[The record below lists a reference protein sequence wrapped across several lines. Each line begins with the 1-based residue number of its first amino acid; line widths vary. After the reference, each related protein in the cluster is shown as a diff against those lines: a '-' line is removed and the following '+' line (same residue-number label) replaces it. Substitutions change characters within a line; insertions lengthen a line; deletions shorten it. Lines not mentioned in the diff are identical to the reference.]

1 LLEKL
6 APFGTLRFMDWTKTN
21 DQTDKDWANR
31 VQLSHRT
38 YTANGAPWEEVI
50 HLANLLGKDVWI
62 NIPHLAT
69 ADYITQLA
77 QLFLNKLEPHL
88 KIHV

>member
-1 LLEKL
+1 
-6 APFGTLRFMDWTKTN
+6 MDWTKTN

-38 YTANGAPWEEVI
+38 YTASGAPWEEVI